1 MPVIPFD
8 PTRRPP
14 QNTPP
19 HIDYDSHCLLLA
31 IQSDLI
37 RFHTGEHAPQRAAEL
52 RKINTRLSAALARFE
67 PPQGAA

>member
-8 PTRRPP
+8 PTMYHFKS
-14 QNTPP
+14 TPP
-19 HIDYDSHCLLLA
+19 HIDTDSHHYLLG

-37 RFHTGEHAPQRAAEL
+37 RFRTGEQDPQRAAEL

>member
-8 PTRRPP
+8 P
-14 QNTPP
+14 
-19 HIDYDSHCLLLA
+19 
-31 IQSDLI
+31 I

-52 RKINTRLSAALARFE
+52 RKINTRLSAALARLE